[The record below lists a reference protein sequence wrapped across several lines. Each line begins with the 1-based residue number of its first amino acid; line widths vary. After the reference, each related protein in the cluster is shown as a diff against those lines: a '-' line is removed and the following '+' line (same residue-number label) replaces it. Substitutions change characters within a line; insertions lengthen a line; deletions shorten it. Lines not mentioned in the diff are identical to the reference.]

1 MYDPTQLELTTF
13 FKKEKKMDEAFILR
27 SSEGNRYLSKFDF
40 RLCIPYDLGAQ
51 SPWTFPGLL
60 FPSYYTLLSLGHFD
74 SRLPEKEKGK
84 RKGKAHVVGFQCGF
98 LRLSNIHH

>member
-1 MYDPTQLELTTF
+1 
-13 FKKEKKMDEAFILR
+13 MDETFILR
-27 SSEGNRYLSKFDF
+27 SSEENRNLSKFDF
-40 RLCIPYDLGAQ
+40 RLCISYDLGAQ

-60 FPSYYTLLSLGHFD
+60 FPSYYTLLSLCHFD

-84 RKGKAHVVGFQCGF
+84 RKEGKSPCEWVQCGF